1 MCYFSSAVVRSYQY
15 LWSAV
20 VTILLRACASCRHVL
35 VYHMYDLGLQSMSSF
50 AHPYRVRQTKLLS
63 KLKIQLHCRAVRASK
78 PLKCLAFSPI
88 NEGSDRTAKPAQIA
102 SEIHKGTN
110 YSTNKCILLRFFSVR

>member
-15 LWSAV
+15 LWSAA
-20 VTILLRACASCRHVL
+20 VTILLRARASCRHVL

-63 KLKIQLHCRAVRASK
+63 KLKIQLHRRAARASK
-78 PLKCLAFSPI
+78 PSKCLAFSPI
-88 NEGSDRTAKPAQIA
+88 NEG
-102 SEIHKGTN
+102 
-110 YSTNKCILLRFFSVR
+110 